1 MRFPTITLAAVV
13 TCALVAAAPVTA
25 QDERGAAS
33 SAQASPAGAV
43 TVAVAPFANLSASP
57 VDDWIGAGIAETV
70 SADFERFGTAAVVR
84 HGELEEK
91 VAGRGAGVREG
102 RFLREAA
109 GGGAGVVEER
119 LLRAAGRRLGAA
131 WLVTGAYQ
139 RVGDRL
145 RITARLVDTD
155 SGAVEAGVK
164 ADGAASELFALQD
177 QVVEELGAAL
187 VSLADSA
194 RAADGAR
201 AADAGVRERAMPR
214 PAGTFLQ
221 GSGGR
226 GDGTGEGRFVPRGDG
241 TGVGRFVPRGT
252 GIAGGNDSA
261 GGAGSRTAAAERAAN
276 APVPDIGNGN
286 GNGNGNGEGGGS
298 YRPLGRGASAPPSF
312 TGRAGE
318 ERNGESGAPVT
329 RTPDT
334 RTPPRAR
341 TAPSSV
347 PSAASAAGAGL
358 APRTA
363 PASAPSTA
371 PAATA
376 AAPAVPPNRSTA
388 VAGGIAIG
396 AAPTSAGFG
405 VAEGVGILTGRPTVR
420 PPRTEERP
428 RIDGRLDDAIWR
440 DAIHITEFV
449 QQSPVEG
456 APATEDTDVWI
467 AYDSQ
472 NFYLAVH
479 AHYADPDLMRANR
492 IDRDQA
498 FEDDNIA
505 VYFDTFLDQQRA
517 YRFSVNGYGV
527 QGDGIVNAR
536 GYSRSRRR
544 SGSSFFSRNRIPTG
558 DASWDALFYSG
569 GQIVE
574 DGFTAEMAIPFKS
587 LRYPQ
592 RDGDVPH
599 RWGFQI
605 VREVRGKDENL
616 VWAPVTRNI
625 SGFLTQV
632 GVLEGM
638 TNLSMSRNLEI
649 MPTFTASRH
658 GALNSQGVLVDKD
671 PTPEGGLN
679 LKYGIT
685 SNLTADVTF
694 NPDFSQIESD
704 LPQIEVNQRFAL
716 RYPELRPFFLE
727 GAEIFQMLG
736 PITFVHTRTFV
747 DPEFGAKLTGK
758 VGNTTLGVIAA
769 NDEAPGRVEPGNP
782 AFGQKANN
790 FVGRARYDLYA
801 ESYVGAIFTHRGFMS
816 THSTL
821 GALDGNFRLGQ
832 TQSLG
837 FKAVQTDHKDEAG
850 AVRQGQMFDVNYR
863 LNSRRWTGF
872 LAAYSLS
879 PNFRHDI
886 GFVRRVDTKRMY
898 SRIGYNFWPES
909 WIVNWGPSVQ
919 YSRNHNFDNVLE
931 DEEYRVGF
939 TATFAR
945 NISFNANVRDE
956 MERYLGVNFHKKA
969 VSIGGQVNTSRRL
982 AFGGYYRRGDEVKY
996 QENPYLGKGGSGSF
1010 FAAVRPISR
1019 FQSEL
1024 NLSVSDFIDL
1034 RNDAGK
1040 IFDVK
1045 ILRNLSTFQFTDRFL
1060 LRNIAEY
1067 NTYDRTFGMNWL
1079 FTYRVDAGTAFY
1091 IGYDDHYRQADHLYG
1106 DIDGDGFSDPLFPG
1120 VTAFRQTNRAIFTKF
1135 QYLFRY

>member
-1 MRFPTITLAAVV
+1 M
-13 TCALVAAAPVTA
+13 
-25 QDERGAAS
+25 
-33 SAQASPAGAV
+33 
-43 TVAVAPFANLSASP
+43 
-57 VDDWIGAGIAETV
+57 
-70 SADFERFGTAAVVR
+70 
-84 HGELEEK
+84 
-91 VAGRGAGVREG
+91 
-102 RFLREAA
+102 
-109 GGGAGVVEER
+109 
-119 LLRAAGRRLGAA
+119 
-131 WLVTGAYQ
+131 
-139 RVGDRL
+139 
-145 RITARLVDTD
+145 
-155 SGAVEAGVK
+155 
-164 ADGAASELFALQD
+164 
-177 QVVEELGAAL
+177 
-187 VSLADSA
+187 
-194 RAADGAR
+194 
-201 AADAGVRERAMPR
+201 
-214 PAGTFLQ
+214 
-221 GSGGR
+221 
-226 GDGTGEGRFVPRGDG
+226 
-241 TGVGRFVPRGT
+241 
-252 GIAGGNDSA
+252 
-261 GGAGSRTAAAERAAN
+261 
-276 APVPDIGNGN
+276 
-286 GNGNGNGEGGGS
+286 
-298 YRPLGRGASAPPSF
+298 
-312 TGRAGE
+312 
-318 ERNGESGAPVT
+318 
-329 RTPDT
+329 
-334 RTPPRAR
+334 
-341 TAPSSV
+341 
-347 PSAASAAGAGL
+347 
-358 APRTA
+358 
-363 PASAPSTA
+363 
-371 PAATA
+371 
-376 AAPAVPPNRSTA
+376 
-388 VAGGIAIG
+388 
-396 AAPTSAGFG
+396 SAGFG

-456 APATEDTDVWI
+456 APATEATDVWI

-536 GYSRSRRR
+536 GFSRSRRR

-569 GQIVE
+569 GQIVD

-592 RDGDVPH
+592 RDGDIPH

-638 TNLSMSRNLEI
+638 TDLSMSRNLEI

-769 NDEAPGRVEPGNP
+769 NDEAPGRVEAGNP
-782 AFGQKANN
+782 AFGQTANN

-821 GALDGNFRLGQ
+821 GAVDGNFRLGQ

-1034 RNDAGK
+1034 RNDAVK

-1106 DIDGDGFSDPLFPG
+1106 DIDGDGFNDPLFPDI
-1120 VTAFRQTNRAIFTKF
+1120 TTFRQTNRAIFTKF